1 MTTLW
6 RRPTVESE
14 TGRHTSSLYEDIQKG
29 LMVRPV
35 KIGGRAVAW
44 PADEVRAINAARIAG
59 KTDDEIRRL
68 VSRLEATRAEKA
80 ASLVGASQSA

>member
-1 MTTLW
+1 MATFW

-59 KTDDEIRRL
+59 KTPDEIQRL
-68 VSRLEATRAEKA
+68 VLKLEAARKE
-80 ASLVGASQSA
+80 SALNGGHL

>member
-1 MTTLW
+1 MATFW

-44 PADEVRAINAARIAG
+44 PANEVRAITAARIAG
-59 KTDDEIRRL
+59 KTQPEIKAL
-68 VSRLEATRAEKA
+68 VKRLEEARKEVTA
-80 ASLVGASQSA
+80 